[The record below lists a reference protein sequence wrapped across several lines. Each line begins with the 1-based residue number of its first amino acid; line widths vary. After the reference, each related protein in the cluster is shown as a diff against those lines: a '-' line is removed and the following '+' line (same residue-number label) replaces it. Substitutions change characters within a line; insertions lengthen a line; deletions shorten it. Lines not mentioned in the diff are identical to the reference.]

1 MFIFVT
7 YIHFRVDYTCQ
18 KPCDFKPTEGSLIMP
33 HIAETDTHVQFS
45 IRESSAAR
53 RDLLTKS
60 LQLRKYLEA
69 CVSMT
74 NNRVLGMLVLG
85 SSERGTKVFRYS
97 SWESSQVWRQLQ
109 SANLASHVPVFGL
122 FAAGV
127 VIASSDRPASLMES
141 DAVYAVISTGAAP
154 ATASIDAININA
166 LADEESQLADVLS
179 PAETE
184 IYSDINDGVIV
195 SKKDSLSS
203 HAVRVATMEFTVP
216 EKQPQPSN
224 TLESLCWDRDKD
236 LDRQRERFPLNR
248 ALIQV
253 RTIFHL

>member
-1 MFIFVT
+1 
-7 YIHFRVDYTCQ
+7 
-18 KPCDFKPTEGSLIMP
+18 MP
-33 HIAETDTHVQFS
+33 HIAATDTHVQFS
-45 IRESSAAR
+45 IRDSSAAR

-74 NNRVLGMLVLG
+74 SNRVLGVLVLG
-85 SSERGTKVFRYS
+85 SAERGTKVFRYS

-109 SANLASHVPVFGL
+109 STNLSSRVPVFGL

-127 VIASSDRPASLMES
+127 VIASVDKPASLMES
-141 DAVYAVISTGAAP
+141 DAVYAVISVGAAP
-154 ATASIDAININA
+154 AATSINDININA
-166 LADEESQLADVLS
+166 RAEEESQFVDVLS
-179 PAETE
+179 PVEAE
-184 IYSDINDGVIV
+184 IYNDINDGVIV
-195 SKKDSLSS
+195 SKADSLSS

-216 EKQPQPSN
+216 EKQPQPAN

-253 RTIFHL
+253 RHMIDCTYYPLL

>member
-97 SWESSQVWRQLQ
+97 SWESILRVMEHSPNILKLLLIYIHNSNYLYYSRYAENRVRILLFKQKENLK
-109 SANLASHVPVFGL
+109 NLAKFLTSFY
-122 FAAGV
+122 
-127 VIASSDRPASLMES
+127 I
-141 DAVYAVISTGAAP
+141 
-154 ATASIDAININA
+154 
-166 LADEESQLADVLS
+166 
-179 PAETE
+179 
-184 IYSDINDGVIV
+184 
-195 SKKDSLSS
+195 
-203 HAVRVATMEFTVP
+203 
-216 EKQPQPSN
+216 
-224 TLESLCWDRDKD
+224 
-236 LDRQRERFPLNR
+236 NR
-248 ALIQV
+248 A
-253 RTIFHL
+253 